1 MTSPT
6 PGQPDGDLIAML
18 ESYREALTRFAIWL
32 ARDRSVAEDLV
43 QETMLRAWRAQK
55 GLREPAAVRAWLF
68 TIVRREHARLYDRK
82 RLSFVDIDEYNDGEE
97 TELLQY
103 DDDPRIGDLRRAI
116 LRLPDDYRVP
126 LVMQTLGGFT
136 TAEIASE
143 LNLSVT
149 AVLTRLFRA
158 RNRLRE
164 LCGTSSP
171 DTAGWTPRK
180 L

>member
-1 MTSPT
+1 MNSPT
-6 PGQPDGDLIAML
+6 PGQPDGELIAML
-18 ESYREALTRFAIWL
+18 ESCREALTRFALWL
-32 ARDRSVAEDLV
+32 ARDRSVAEDIV
-43 QETMLRAWRAQK
+43 QESMLRAWRARK

-82 RLSFVDIDEYNDGEE
+82 RLSLVDIDAYSDTDEAG
-97 TELLQY
+97 LLQY
-103 DDDPRIGDLRRAI
+103 DDDPRISDLRRAI
-116 LRLPDDYRVP
+116 LTLPDDYRVP

-136 TAEIASE
+136 AAEIASE

-164 LCGTSSP
+164 LCGTASP
-171 DTAGWTPRK
+171 DTDVTAGE
-180 L
+180 

>member
-1 MTSPT
+1 MSPT
-6 PGQPDGDLIAML
+6 APVEVSPDTLEQYRRELTGYCYRML
-18 ESYREALTRFAIWL
+18 GSGFEADDA
-32 ARDRSVAEDLV
+32 V
-43 QETMLRAWRAQK
+43 QETMLRAWRARK

-82 RLSFVDIDEYNDGEE
+82 RLSLVDIDAYSDSDEAG
-97 TELLQY
+97 LLQY
-103 DDDPRIGDLRRAI
+103 DDDPRISDLRRAI
-116 LRLPDDYRVP
+116 LTLPDDYRVP
-126 LVMQTLGGFT
+126 LVMQILGGFT

-164 LCGTSSP
+164 LCGTASP
-171 DTAGWTPRK
+171 DTDVTAGE
-180 L
+180 